1 MLGLGFWEIVV
12 IVLIALV
19 VVGPERLPSF
29 ARSIGRFLNDIKRT
43 ASGLKSSLDQ
53 GEDVFAGNLD
63 GLQKKDSVKPSSSIK
78 QQDSSV
84 LGKEDLPSDPG
95 KKDNSSEN
103 V

>member
-63 GLQKKDSVKPSSSIK
+63 SLQKKRFCETVVFHKTTGFIC
-78 QQDSSV
+78 V
-84 LGKEDLPSDPG
+84 R
-95 KKDNSSEN
+95 
-103 V
+103 